1 MKITVFA
8 FCFLCA
14 AAAYGQTAAVLYANP
29 QPVVIPSHP
38 EHAATHAMGLESSL
52 LQTSVYSYGQ
62 GEQPLWEFASD
73 KREVPLGDVAREYRK
88 GHVFDKKAVIVSNN

>member
-1 MKITVFA
+1 MRITVFA

-14 AAAYGQTAAVLYANP
+14 GAAFGQTAAVMYPNP

-73 KREVPLGDVAREYRK
+73 KREVPLGDVARAYRK

>member
-1 MKITVFA
+1 MRITVFA

-14 AAAYGQTAAVLYANP
+14 AAAFGQTAAVMYPNP

-73 KREVPLGDVAREYRK
+73 KREVPLGDVARAYRK

>member
-1 MKITVFA
+1 MRITVFA

-14 AAAYGQTAAVLYANP
+14 AAAFGQTAAVMYPNP

-38 EHAATHAMGLESSL
+38 EHAATHAMGPESSL

-73 KREVPLGDVAREYRK
+73 KREVPLGDVARAYRK